1 MDRLNN
7 GLYIS
12 IGGTLT
18 VMGLYAGYRQR
29 KERRERRCDLP
40 TVKFDYR
47 IAIDPLDGIFVIPVF
62 DPSLP
67 PDPDL
72 SDLLAP

>member
-1 MDRLNN
+1 VLNMDRLNN

-29 KERRERRCDLP
+29 KERRQRGGDLAALP
-40 TVKFDYR
+40 AVGFGY
-47 IAIDPLDGIFVIPVF
+47 IAPMFNRNQTSGP
-62 DPSLP
+62 
-67 PDPDL
+67 
-72 SDLLAP
+72 

>member
-18 VMGLYAGYRQR
+18 AMGLYAGYRQR
-29 KERRERRCDLP
+29 KERRERGGDLP
-40 TVKFDYR
+40 TVNFDYF
-47 IAIDPLDGIFVIPVF
+47 IGG
-62 DPSLP
+62 SLLEVP
-67 PDPDL
+67 AEGPDDISALL
-72 SDLLAP
+72 S